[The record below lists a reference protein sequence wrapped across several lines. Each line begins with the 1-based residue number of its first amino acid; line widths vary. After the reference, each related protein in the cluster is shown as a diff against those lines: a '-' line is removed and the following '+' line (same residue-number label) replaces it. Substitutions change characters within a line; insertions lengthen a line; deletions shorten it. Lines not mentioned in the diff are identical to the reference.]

1 MIYTDMLAAAEWAPH
16 LILLCSH
23 FLCSVLWREVKALVS
38 PQYMHLMHLPLT
50 SDWLLSA
57 LAMKFRRVV
66 QFLRGS
72 PDYF

>member
-1 MIYTDMLAAAEWAPH
+1 MLAAAEWAPH

-38 PQYMHLMHLPLT
+38 PRYTHLPPHFRL
-50 SDWLLSA
+50 WLLSA